1 MSSEFDC
8 PYPSSESSE
17 AEQSEDSER
26 PERPPQ
32 KKHKGGQRPPRNE
45 CKAWFAEAE
54 ITFEYDPTLPLE
66 ARTNLLKERIKD
78 RLSHEQPDCVYAYE
92 AHVDSKD
99 YSGPDGKYS
108 FPITFYIQTRNTT
121 KIPLQKWL
129 GDDVE
134 VTPMKGG
141 LCGNDEYDNAMKRPA
156 PWVVLRLFSTIK
168 LNNAG
173 RAAKKVIVRYFHCVN
188 FNFYASS
195 GQLVFGNHFSK
206 EIIAR

>member
-32 KKHKGGQRPPRNE
+32 KKHKGGPRPPRNE
-45 CKAWFAEAE
+45 CKAWFAKAE

-78 RLSHEQPDCVYAYE
+78 KLSHDQPHCVHAYE

-108 FPITFYIQTRNTT
+108 FPISFYIQTRNTT
-121 KIPLQKWL
+121 KIRLQAWF
-129 GDDVE
+129 GDDTK

-141 LCGNDEYDNAMKRPA
+141 LCGNDAFDADMKRTPRSP
-156 PWVVLRLFSTIK
+156 PWVVLPLF
-168 LNNAG
+168 LDDQAEQRG
-173 RAAKKVIVRYFHCVN
+173 Q
-188 FNFYASS
+188 SS
-195 GQLVFGNHFSK
+195 EKGNCPIISLREFVFLT
-206 EIIAR
+206 